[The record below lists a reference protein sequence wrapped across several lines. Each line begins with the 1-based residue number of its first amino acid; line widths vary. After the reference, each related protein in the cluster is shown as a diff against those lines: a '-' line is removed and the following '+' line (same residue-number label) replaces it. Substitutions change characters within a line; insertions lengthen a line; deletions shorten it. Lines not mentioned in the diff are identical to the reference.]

1 MGTPLISFYICCES
15 PRPDPLLSLASQP
28 LPPPPRSGAEG
39 LGAHLSWGQEP
50 SLPAAAPLISVDLH
64 GAGLVDVP
72 PCQAVIEGR
81 KVSPGLGVERGRVY
95 THTWAS
101 AASPELIW
109 SDVHQ
114 AVVGGVEGWGGERA
128 S

>member
-1 MGTPLISFYICCES
+1 M
-15 PRPDPLLSLASQP
+15 
-28 LPPPPRSGAEG
+28 
-39 LGAHLSWGQEP
+39 
-50 SLPAAAPLISVDLH
+50 
-64 GAGLVDVP
+64 DVP

-81 KVSPGLGVERGRVY
+81 KVSPGLGVERGHVY

-128 S
+128 SELNIEGPPAMAFHMSSPFAS